1 MSLISKQAII
11 SDSASLAEGVSVGPF
26 SIIGADV
33 TIGEGT
39 WIGPHVVINGP
50 TTIGKQNKIFQF
62 TSLGEEP
69 QDVSYKGEPT
79 RLEIGDNN
87 IIRESCTMSRGT
99 IHGGEVTRLGNDNFI
114 MAYSHIAH
122 DCQVGSHV
130 IFANGASLGGHVVIQ
145 DYVTLGGFALIHQ
158 FVKVGAYSF
167 CGMGSGVNKDV
178 PPYIIVT
185 GNPADARG
193 LNSVGLKRRGIETS
207 AIKELKNAYRDVYTS
222 GMKLTDAIKQLR
234 SQKEKC
240 PEVNNFVE
248 FICNAERSIV
258 R

>member
-1 MSLISKQAII
+1 MSLISEQAVID
-11 SDSASLAEGVSVGPF
+11 DSAKLAEGVSVGPF
-26 SIIGADV
+26 SIIGAEV
-33 TIGEGT
+33 EIGEGT

-50 TTIGKQNKIFQF
+50 TKIGKNNKIFQF

-69 QDVSYKGEPT
+69 QDMGYKAEPT
-79 RLEIGDNN
+79 RLDIGDNN

-99 IHGGEVTRLGNDNFI
+99 VHGGGVTRVGSDNFI

-122 DCQVGSHV
+122 DCQVGNHI
-130 IFANGASLGGHVVIQ
+130 IFANGASLGGHAVIQ

-193 LNSVGLKRRGIETS
+193 LNSVGLKRRGIEATS
-207 AIKELKNAYRDVYTS
+207 IKELKNAYRDIYTS
-222 GMKLTDAIKQLR
+222 GMKLTEAVEQIQT
-234 SQKEKC
+234 QQGNC
-240 PEVNNFVE
+240 VEVNNFVE
-248 FICNAERSIV
+248 FIQNAERSIV

>member
-1 MSLISKQAII
+1 MSLISEQAII
-11 SDSASLAEGVSVGPF
+11 DDSASLAEGVSVGPF
-26 SIIGADV
+26 TIIGADV
-33 TIGEGT
+33 EIGEGT

-50 TTIGKQNKIFQF
+50 TKIGKQNKIFQF

-69 QDVSYKGEPT
+69 QDIGYKGEST
-79 RLEIGDNN
+79 CLEIGDNN

-99 IHGGEVTRLGNDNFI
+99 VHGGGITRVGNNNFI

-130 IFANGASLGGHVVIQ
+130 IFANGAQLGGHAIIQ

-193 LNSVGLKRRGIETS
+193 LNSVGLKRRGIEAG
-207 AIKELKNAYRDVYTS
+207 AIKELKNAYRDIYTS
-222 GMKLTDAIKQLR
+222 GMKLTDAIEQI
-234 SQKEKC
+234 QAQDENC
-240 PEVNNFVE
+240 AEVNNFVD
-248 FICNAERSIV
+248 FIRNAERSIV

>member
-1 MSLISKQAII
+1 MSSISSQSVI
-11 SDSASLAEGVSVGPF
+11 DPSAKIAEGVSIGPF
-26 SIIGADV
+26 SVIGPDV
-33 TIGEGT
+33 EIDEGT

-50 TTIGKQNKIFQF
+50 TKIGKRNKIFQF

-69 QDVSYKGEPT
+69 QDISYKGEPT
-79 RLEIGDNN
+79 RLEIGDDN

-99 IHGGEVTRLGNDNFI
+99 QNGQGVTRVGSHNFI
-114 MAYSHIAH
+114 MAYAHIAH

-130 IFANGASLGGHVVIQ
+130 IFANGASLGGHVVIG

-193 LNSVGLKRRGIETS
+193 LNSVGLKRRGIPADS
-207 AIKELKNAYRDVYTS
+207 IRALKNAYRDIYTS
-222 GMKLTDAIKQLR
+222 GMKLTEAVEQL
-234 SQKEKC
+234 QEQDKKC
-240 PEVNNFVE
+240 PEVENFVE
-248 FICNAERSIV
+248 FIRTAERSIV

>member
-1 MSLISKQAII
+1 LISGQAII
-11 SDSASLAEGVSVGPF
+11 DDSATIAEGVSIGPF
-26 SIIGADV
+26 SIIGPGV
-33 TIGEGT
+33 EIGEGT

-50 TTIGKQNKIFQF
+50 TKIGKNNKVFQF
-62 TSLGEEP
+62 SSLGEEP
-69 QDVSYKGEPT
+69 QDIGYKGEPT
-79 RLEIGDNN
+79 QLEIGDNN
-87 IIRESCTMSRGT
+87 IIRENCTMSRGT
-99 IHGGEVTRLGNDNFI
+99 EHGGGVTRVGSNNFI

-145 DYVTLGGFALIHQ
+145 DFVTLGGFALIHQ

-185 GNPADARG
+185 GNPAEARG
-193 LNSVGLKRRGIETS
+193 LNSVGLKRRGINAD
-207 AIKELKNAYRDVYTS
+207 AIKSLKNAYRNIYTS
-222 GMKLTDAIKQLR
+222 GMKLTEAVEQLEE
-234 SQKEKC
+234 QDEKC
-240 PEVNNFVE
+240 AEVENFVE
-248 FICNAERSIV
+248 FIRNAERSIV

>member
-1 MSLISKQAII
+1 MNLISEHAII
-11 SDSASLAEGVSVGPF
+11 DGSASIAKGVSVGAF

-33 TIGEGT
+33 EIGEGT

-50 TTIGKQNKIFQF
+50 TKIGKNNKIFQF
-62 TSLGEEP
+62 ASLGEEP
-69 QDVSYKGEPT
+69 QDISYKGEPT

-99 IHGGEVTRLGNDNFI
+99 VHGGGVTRLGSNNFI

-122 DCQVGSHV
+122 DCQVGNHV
-130 IFANGASLGGHVVIQ
+130 IFANGASLGGHAVIQ

-193 LNSVGLKRRGIETS
+193 LNSVGLKRRGIEVS
-207 AIKELKNAYRDVYTS
+207 AIKELKNAYREVYTS
-222 GMKLTDAIKQLR
+222 GMKLTEAVERIQKQ
-234 SQKEKC
+234 QGNC
-240 PEVNNFVE
+240 VEVGNFVE
-248 FICNAERSIV
+248 FIQNAERSIV

>member
-1 MSLISKQAII
+1 MSLISPHAII
-11 SDSASLAEGVSVGPF
+11 SSSANIADGVSVGPF
-26 SIIGADV
+26 SIIGDDV
-33 TIGEGT
+33 EVGEGT

-50 TTIGKQNKIFQF
+50 TRIGKHNKIFQF

-69 QDVSYKGEPT
+69 QDIGYKGEPT
-79 RLEIGDNN
+79 RLEIGDDN
-87 IIRESCTMSRGT
+87 IIRENCTMSRGT
-99 IHGGEVTRLGNDNFI
+99 EHGGGITRVGNNNFI

-122 DCQVGSHV
+122 DCQVGSEV
-130 IFANGASLGGHVVIQ
+130 IFANGASLGGHVVIE

-185 GNPADARG
+185 GNPAEARG
-193 LNSVGLKRRGIETS
+193 LNSVGLKRRGIS
-207 AIKELKNAYRDVYTS
+207 AESIRALKNAYRDIYIS
-222 GMKLTDAIKQLR
+222 GMKLTEAVEQL
-234 SQKEKC
+234 QEQDMKC
-240 PEVNNFVE
+240 AEVDKFVE
-248 FICNAERSIV
+248 FIRNAERSIV

>member
-1 MSLISKQAII
+1 MSLISEHAII
-11 SDSASLAEGVSVGPF
+11 DESASIAEGVSIGPF

-33 TIGEGT
+33 EIGEGS

-50 TTIGKQNKIFQF
+50 TKIGKNNKIFQF

-69 QDVSYKGEPT
+69 QDIGYKGEPT
-79 RLEIGDNN
+79 KLEIGDNN

-99 IHGGEVTRLGNDNFI
+99 VHGGGITRVGDNNFI

-207 AIKELKNAYRDVYTS
+207 AIKELKNAYRDIYTS
-222 GMKLTDAIKQLR
+222 GLKLTEAIEQI
-234 SQKEKC
+234 QAQYENC
-240 PEVNNFVE
+240 AEVNNFVE
-248 FICNAERSIV
+248 FIRNAERSIV

>member
-1 MSLISKQAII
+1 MSLISEHAII
-11 SDSASLAEGVSVGPF
+11 DESASIAEGVSIGPF

-33 TIGEGT
+33 EIGEGS

-50 TTIGKQNKIFQF
+50 TKIGKNNKIFQF

-69 QDVSYKGEPT
+69 QDIGYKGEPT
-79 RLEIGDNN
+79 KLEIGDNN

-99 IHGGEVTRLGNDNFI
+99 VHGGGITRVGDNNFI

-207 AIKELKNAYRDVYTS
+207 AIKELKNAYRDIYTS
-222 GMKLTDAIKQLR
+222 GLKLTEAIEQI
-234 SQKEKC
+234 QAQDENC
-240 PEVNNFVE
+240 AEVNNFVE
-248 FICNAERSIV
+248 FIRNAERSIV

>member
-1 MSLISKQAII
+1 MSLISPQAII
-11 SDSASLAEGVSVGPF
+11 SSSAIIAEGASVGPF
-26 SIIGADV
+26 SIIGDDV
-33 TIGEGT
+33 EIGAET
-39 WIGPHVVINGP
+39 RIGPHVVINGP
-50 TTIGKQNKIFQF
+50 AKIGKRNKIFQF
-62 TSLGEEP
+62 SSLGEEP
-69 QDVSYKGEPT
+69 QDIGYKGEST
-79 RLEIGDNN
+79 CLEIGDDN

-99 IHGGEVTRLGNDNFI
+99 EHGGGITRVGSNNFI
-114 MAYSHIAH
+114 MAYSHVAH

-130 IFANGASLGGHVVIQ
+130 IFANGASLGGHVVIE

-193 LNSVGLKRRGIETS
+193 LNSVGLKRRGIS
-207 AIKELKNAYRDVYTS
+207 ADSIRALKNAYRDIYTS
-222 GMKLTDAIKQLR
+222 GMQLTEAVEQL
-234 SQKEKC
+234 QEQDKKC
-240 PEVNNFVE
+240 VEVESFVE
-248 FICNAERSIV
+248 FIRNAERSIV

>member
-11 SDSASLAEGVSVGPF
+11 DDSARLAEGVGVGPF

-33 TIGEGT
+33 EIGEDT

-50 TTIGKQNKIFQF
+50 TRIGKKNKIFQF

-69 QDVSYKGEPT
+69 QDIGYKGEPT

-99 IHGGEVTRLGNDNFI
+99 VHGGGVTRVADNNFI

-122 DCQVGSHV
+122 DCQVGSHI
-130 IFANGASLGGHVVIQ
+130 IFANGASLGGHAVIE

-193 LNSVGLKRRGIETS
+193 LNSIGLKRRGIEPG
-207 AIKELKNAYRDVYTS
+207 AIKELKNAYRDIYTS
-222 GMKLTDAIKQLR
+222 GMKLTEAVEQIQKQ
-234 SQKEKC
+234 QGNC
-240 PEVNNFVE
+240 AEVNNFVE
-248 FICNAERSIV
+248 FIQNAERSIV

>member
-1 MSLISKQAII
+1 MKLISDQAII
-11 SDSASLAEGVSVGPF
+11 DDSAILADGVSVGPF

-33 TIGEGT
+33 EIGEGT
-39 WIGPHVVINGP
+39 WIAPHVVINGP
-50 TTIGKQNKIFQF
+50 TKIGKNNKIFQF

-69 QDVSYKGEPT
+69 QDMGYQGEDT
-79 RLEIGDNN
+79 RLEIGNNN
-87 IIRESCTMSRGT
+87 IIRESCTISRGT
-99 IHGGEVTRLGNDNFI
+99 VHGGGVTRVGDSNFI

-193 LNSVGLKRRGIETS
+193 LNSVGLKRRGIEAS
-207 AIKELKNAYRDVYTS
+207 AIKELKAAYRDIYNS
-222 GMKLTDAIKQLR
+222 GKKLIDAVDQIQNQQNNC
-234 SQKEKC
+234 S
-240 PEVNNFVE
+240 EVDNFVN
-248 FICNAERSIV
+248 FIHNAERSIV

>member
-1 MSLISKQAII
+1 MSLISEQAII
-11 SDSASLAEGVSVGPF
+11 ADSANLAEDVSVGAF

-33 TIGEGT
+33 EIGEGS

-50 TTIGKQNKIFQF
+50 TKIGKNNKIFQF

-69 QDVSYKGEPT
+69 QDIGYKGEPT

-99 IHGGEVTRLGNDNFI
+99 VHGGGITRLGDNNFI

-130 IFANGASLGGHVVIQ
+130 IFANGASLGGHAVIQ

-193 LNSVGLKRRGIETS
+193 LNSVGLKRRGIEVS
-207 AIKELKNAYRDVYTS
+207 AIKALKNAYRDVYTS
-222 GMKLTDAIKQLR
+222 GMTLTDAIEQIQKQ
-234 SQKEKC
+234 QGNCE
-240 PEVNNFVE
+240 EVNNFVE
-248 FICNAERSIV
+248 FIENAERSIV

>member
-1 MSLISKQAII
+1 MSLISKYAII
-11 SDSASLAEGVSVGPF
+11 DDSAILADGVSVGPF
-26 SIIGADV
+26 SVIGAEV
-33 TIGEGT
+33 EVGQGT

-50 TTIGKQNKIFQF
+50 TKIGSKNKIFQF

-69 QDVSYKGEPT
+69 QDISYKGEPT
-79 RLEIGDNN
+79 KLEIGDNN
-87 IIRESCTMSRGT
+87 IIRENCTMSRGT
-99 IHGGEVTRLGNDNFI
+99 VSGGGVTRVGDNNFI

-122 DCQVGSHV
+122 DCQVGSHI
-130 IFANGASLGGHVVIQ
+130 IFANGASLGGHAVIQ

-193 LNSVGLKRRGIETS
+193 LNSVGLKRRGIDLD
-207 AIKELKNAYRDVYTS
+207 AIKELKNAYRDIYTS
-222 GMKLTDAIKQLR
+222 GMKLTDAVEQIK
-234 SQKEKC
+234 SQDKSC
-240 PEVNNFVE
+240 AEVNNFVE
-248 FICNAERSIV
+248 FIHNAERSIV

>member
-1 MSLISKQAII
+1 MSLISEHAII
-11 SDSASLAEGVSVGPF
+11 DESASIAEGVAIGPF

-33 TIGEGT
+33 EIAEGS

-50 TTIGKQNKIFQF
+50 TKIGKNNKIFQF

-69 QDVSYKGEPT
+69 QDIGYKGEPT
-79 RLEIGDNN
+79 QLEIGDNN

-99 IHGGEVTRLGNDNFI
+99 VHGGGITRVGDNNFI

-207 AIKELKNAYRDVYTS
+207 AIKELKNAYRDIYTS
-222 GMKLTDAIKQLR
+222 GMKLTEAIEQI
-234 SQKEKC
+234 QAQDENC
-240 PEVNNFVE
+240 AEVNNFVE
-248 FICNAERSIV
+248 FIRNAERSIV

>member
-1 MSLISKQAII
+1 MSPISPQAVV
-11 SDSASLAEGVSVGPF
+11 DPSAKIAAGVSIGPF
-26 SIIGADV
+26 SVIGPDV
-33 TIGEGT
+33 EIDEGT

-50 TTIGKQNKIFQF
+50 TRIGKRNKVFQF

-69 QDVSYKGEPT
+69 QDISYQGEST
-79 RLEIGDNN
+79 RLEIGDDN

-99 IHGGEVTRLGNDNFI
+99 VNGTGITRVGSNNFI

-130 IFANGASLGGHVVIQ
+130 IFANGASLGGHVIVG

-158 FVKVGAYSF
+158 FVKIGAYSF

-193 LNSVGLKRRGIETS
+193 LNSVGLKRRGIPVDS
-207 AIKELKNAYRDVYTS
+207 IRALKNAYRDIYTS
-222 GMKLTDAIKQLR
+222 GMKLTEAVEQL
-234 SQKEKC
+234 QEQDKKC
-240 PEVNNFVE
+240 PEVENFVE
-248 FICNAERSIV
+248 FIRTAERSIV